1 METDAGDVFSYW
13 SIVYFWKI
21 MNRFFSNRYYHLGVG
36 LIAIL
41 AGVKI
46 WMQPASNL
54 KMQILVA
61 VVILLV
67 VARSIYRFWKL

>member
-1 METDAGDVFSYW
+1 
-13 SIVYFWKI
+13 

-41 AGVKI
+41 AGVKT

-54 KMQILVA
+54 KMQILVT

>member
-1 METDAGDVFSYW
+1 
-13 SIVYFWKI
+13 